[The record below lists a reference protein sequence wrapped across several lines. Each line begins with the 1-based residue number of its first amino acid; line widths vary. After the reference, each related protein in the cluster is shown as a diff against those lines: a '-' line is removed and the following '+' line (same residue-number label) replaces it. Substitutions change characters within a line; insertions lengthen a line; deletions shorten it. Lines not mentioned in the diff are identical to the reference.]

1 MFDQPRNLPQRWSW
15 WHIACVLCV
24 ATFVVY
30 WPSKCDYLCDRD
42 APGIAVA
49 SRSFDISVSGPW
61 PPGYPLSVLATACL
75 AQFLGDPNTGLIA
88 MSIGFTAGAVFF
100 MFRLAFDAGGISRA
114 VWVTGIF
121 ILAPNVVLYNTI
133 GSTFTVDLF
142 SSCATAWC
150 ATRLWQGDK
159 KSGIYGAMLLGV
171 LAGFRMWGPIWM
183 LPVFV
188 YSLVVACRGDWR
200 TYLKVVVAF
209 AGAFLYWFV
218 PIAVLTDGL
227 GTSCDDYA
235 LGFGEI
241 VGYVAGNSVVDGN
254 SATRHLER
262 LVREVIWLAFSLV
275 VPFCLAVGLRVARR
289 WSTPERIPRVA
300 RPAWDCWPF
309 FALWVV
315 PQLLTLVI
323 VDGPKP
329 GYLILS
335 LPPLLLLLG
344 GRIHTEVGV
353 FSQAHGRVHYWPS
366 ILAGS
371 VFLVATVIL
380 ASYPYGTL
388 SARGFA
394 KYRQTLQVASWSYA
408 RKSDQAVAEFLGLV
422 RASGTQ
428 NAEQMF
434 VILEPEHI
442 ALGGGSSNY
451 YFPECPGCELA
462 ENGLCET
469 LNGEHIHT
477 AVSPM
482 TKRIWWNLPCR
493 LPAEPIRTA
502 FPETRLML
510 LGDLR
515 AYYLT
520 EIGAEPLDTA
530 FRFRGTTYPLYRAM
544 GAEFGGG
551 FSEVEE
557 DGYGNRFIWAMGP
570 ECEMTLGIERSMQVS
585 VRLDVFSSPI
595 PDQKLTISFNEQESV
610 VVRPPSQGPAAKNP
624 AIPLSFDAVQGINRL
639 RFVFAKWNG
648 APSAVIP
655 ADRRPLAIAL
665 RQITV
670 RLEDGREA
678 ELLLPKEKWR
688 PK

>member
-1 MFDQPRNLPQRWSW
+1 MFDQPRNLPEGWSW
-15 WHIACVLCV
+15 RHIACVLCV

-30 WPSKCDYLCDRD
+30 WPLKSDYLCERD
-42 APGIAVA
+42 APEIAIA
-49 SRSFDISVSGPW
+49 SRSFDISVSGPH
-61 PPGYPLSVLATACL
+61 PPGYPLSVLATSCL
-75 AQFLGDPNTGLIA
+75 ARFLGDPNTALIA
-88 MSIGFTAGAVFF
+88 MSIGFTAGAAFF
-100 MFRLAFDAGGISRA
+100 LFRLAFDVGGISRA

-121 ILAPNVVLYNTI
+121 ILTPNVVLYNTI
-133 GSTFTVDLF
+133 GSMSTVDLF
-142 SSCATAWC
+142 TSCATAWY

-159 KSGIYGAMLLGV
+159 KSGVYGAILLGV
-171 LAGFRMWGPIWM
+171 LAGFRIWGTIWM

-200 TYLKVVVAF
+200 TYLKVAVAF

-218 PIAVLTDGL
+218 PIAVLSDGL
-227 GTSCDDYA
+227 GRALSDVA

-241 VGYVAGNSVVDGN
+241 VGYVAGNSMVNRN
-254 SATRHLER
+254 SLTSHLER

-275 VPFCLAVGLRVARR
+275 VPGCLAVGLRVARR
-289 WSTPERIPRVA
+289 WSGRERIPRAA
-300 RPAWDCWPF
+300 RAGWDHWLF
-309 FALWVV
+309 FTLWVV
-315 PQLLTLVI
+315 PHLLTLVI

-353 FSQAHGRVHYWPS
+353 LSQAHGRVHYWPG

-380 ASYPYGTL
+380 ASYPYGTI

-394 KYRQTLQVASWSYA
+394 KYRQTLQEASWGYA

-434 VILEPEHI
+434 VILEPEQI

-451 YFPECPGCELA
+451 YFPECPGCELT
-462 ENGLCET
+462 ENGLYET
-469 LNGEHIHT
+469 LDGEHIHT
-477 AVSPM
+477 AVSTM

-493 LPAEPIRTA
+493 LSAEPILTA

-510 LGDLR
+510 SGDLR
-515 AYYLT
+515 SYYLT
-520 EIGAEPLDTA
+520 EIGAKPLETA
-530 FRFRGTTYPLYRAM
+530 FCFRGTTYPLYRAV
-544 GAEFGGG
+544 GAEFGSG
-551 FSEVEE
+551 FSEIEE
-557 DGYGNRFIWAMGP
+557 DGFGNRFIWAMGP
-570 ECEMTLGIERSMQVS
+570 ECEMALGIERSMQVS
-585 VRLDVFSSPI
+585 VRLDVFSSPTA
-595 PDQKLTISFNEQESV
+595 DQKLTISFNEQESA
-610 VVRPPSQGPAAKNP
+610 VVRIAAKNP
-624 AIPLSFDAVQGINRL
+624 AILLSFDAVQGINRL

-648 APSAVIP
+648 APTAVIP
-655 ADRRPLAIAL
+655 ADPRPLAIAF
-665 RQITV
+665 RQITL

-678 ELLLPKEKWR
+678 KLLLPK
-688 PK
+688 